1 MLLNEESHRGQTHLK
16 MTTRARAIQ
25 LQQPLQCKSQIQA
38 PTGALGIRLLIR
50 LVKIRFNS
58 PNPDLLCTQVMQLY
72 DGLSINK
79 MKHLSVKVKELTPSV
94 KLVKLEPN
102 QSPAGNIWNKFTSLF
117 TRANPETAK
126 GFQVKMVDMGGH
138 TATPLKAFHSV
149 HFSKLDQS

>member
-1 MLLNEESHRGQTHLK
+1 M
-16 MTTRARAIQ
+16 
-25 LQQPLQCKSQIQA
+25 
-38 PTGALGIRLLIR
+38 PTGALGIRLLII
-50 LVKIRFNS
+50 LFKIRLNS